1 MHLKQRVLVVDDEPE
16 TLRCFSEMLGGG
28 GFEVTTARCGL
39 HMLHALRQAFPDL
52 LLLDLNLHGEDGL
65 ALATDL
71 RRRSAV
77 PLIMMSGVGETADKV
92 GCLEAAADDFIVKP
106 IGRHELL
113 ARIHAVMR
121 RCANWRQRTAA
132 ISAPRIATAARRY
145 RFGDWLLDV
154 ARRELR
160 DHRGEVCEL
169 THAEYKLLEAFVRHP
184 RRLWTRE
191 ELIEETR
198 TIESRMYERSIDVM
212 ILRLRRRIEPN
223 PRCPRYI
230 RTERGLGYQFG
241 VEPMRCA

>member
-1 MHLKQRVLVVDDEPE
+1 MHVKHRVLVVDDEPE
-16 TLRCFSEMLGGG
+16 TLCRFSEMLRGV
-28 GFEVTTARCGL
+28 GFEVATARCGM

-65 ALATDL
+65 ALATDV

-77 PLIMMSGVGETADKV
+77 PLIMMSRVGESADKV
-92 GCLEAAADDFIVKP
+92 RCLEAAADDFIVKP

-113 ARIHAVMR
+113 ARIHAVLR
-121 RCANWRQRTAA
+121 RCADWRQRAA
-132 ISAPRIATAARRY
+132 TPPPRVAEPARRY

-154 ARRELR
+154 GRRELR
-160 DHRGEVCEL
+160 DRRGDVCAL

-184 RRLWTRE
+184 RRLWTRD

-223 PRCPRYI
+223 PRCPCYI

-241 VEPMRCA
+241 VEPLRCP